1 MPSGVLAIGMS
12 VAVTAPAPSG
22 RSELTKAR
30 VVSFP
35 PMANTCVSLA
45 GCVAVQPCL
54 RAPPPAAA
62 PYLDSLNTQASL
74 RPPRGESCSWVVWPC
89 WQGDDLPLGKPA
101 LQSPVGGR
109 IMPLTI
115 RGFAGSMA
123 AVIVC
128 SALAL
133 EGCGS
138 AFPPAPP
145 RATSFPPG
153 TNAQTSVIVIPID
166 VRVRNFRQALS
177 RAGSSRILD
186 SGWRAVQ
193 TASNDGYADVRT
205 IIATYLNSK
214 VVGSRFVPTEFRI
227 TARRGEVGESGQ
239 GDVIRIGF
247 NERFELQLRSRA
259 GEYVCGPQGN
269 AALRASAAIAARVRP
284 DGTLQSSISDFAGRL
299 PAYCDIARSFI
310 NNGGIDLTPA
320 LREPYLRALNKVAQT
335 VAMVIQR
342 TFDLVV
348 RAKFATVAQQLAQP
362 IQISE
367 NAWLTPNLQN
377 ATIRNLSLATSGS
390 DLLANFNLALAARP
404 QVSLGSAAPPPSQVS
419 VPSFSAL
426 DIPDEFRLPI
436 DVRVPFT
443 LMVERA
449 RSSIVGT
456 ELPIKVIGTVR
467 INNVDIYATDA
478 GTVTAPQPK
487 LVIEVDFSGGASG
500 KLYLWGTPTVDPAT
514 RVISMPDLNYTTD
527 TSRLLIRMFAPLLTS
542 NFVVSRVRNAAT
554 FDASKLIDEHTAPF
568 MKPYDHTF
576 TTSDGTTVALHAV
589 PASVGL
595 NGIGVDADALVVHVV
610 VPGTLTASV
619 DTSADALSLAR

>member
-1 MPSGVLAIGMS
+1 
-12 VAVTAPAPSG
+12 
-22 RSELTKAR
+22 
-30 VVSFP
+30 
-35 PMANTCVSLA
+35 
-45 GCVAVQPCL
+45 
-54 RAPPPAAA
+54 
-62 PYLDSLNTQASL
+62 
-74 RPPRGESCSWVVWPC
+74 
-89 WQGDDLPLGKPA
+89 
-101 LQSPVGGR
+101 
-109 IMPLTI
+109 MPLTI
-115 RGFAGSMA
+115 RRFAGSMA
-123 AVIVC
+123 AVILC
-128 SALAL
+128 FALTL

-193 TASNDGYADVRT
+193 TASNDGYADVRS

-214 VVGSRFVPTEFRI
+214 VVGSQFVPTEFRI
-227 TARRGEVGESGQ
+227 TARRGDVGASSQ

-259 GEYVCGPQGN
+259 GEYVCGPKGN

-284 DGTLQSSISDFAGRL
+284 DGTLQTSISDFVGRL

-335 VAMVIQR
+335 VAMVVQR
-342 TFDLVV
+342 AFDLVV

-362 IQISE
+362 IQVSE

-377 ATIRNLSLATSGS
+377 ATIRKLSLATSGS

-404 QVSLGSAAPPPSQVS
+404 QVSLGSEAPPPSQVS

-436 DVRVPFT
+436 DVRVPFS
-443 LMVERA
+443 LMVEHA

-467 INNVDIYATDA
+467 VDSVDIYATDA
-478 GTVTAPQPK
+478 GTATTPQPK
-487 LVIEVDFSGGASG
+487 LVIEVGFSGGASG

-568 MKPYDHTF
+568 MKPYDRTF
-576 TTSDGTTVALHAV
+576 TTSDGTTVALRAV

-595 NGIGVDADALVVHVV
+595 NGIGVDVDALVVHVV